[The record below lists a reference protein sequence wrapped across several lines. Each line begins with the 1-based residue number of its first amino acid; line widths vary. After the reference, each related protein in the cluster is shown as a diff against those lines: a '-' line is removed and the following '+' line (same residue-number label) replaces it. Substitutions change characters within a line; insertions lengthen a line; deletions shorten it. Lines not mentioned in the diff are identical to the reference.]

1 MAPIRRY
8 LRISKYTVLESRI
21 YLENPSDIRWLLN
34 ARDAV
39 LPRVFAA
46 IRPLVLPKL
55 REENERLFAK
65 KKGKPVKDVI
75 SEEEFE
81 VALFLRESRTRHS
94 LLTRHKEFG
103 EEEEGGYAVRRG
115 MGGGSDSGAAGG
127 GILIESDE
135 EEGLEMR
142 DIPQASGG
150 DDDDDDDDNAA
161 GGKRQRDDA
170 DWQSDDS
177 PQRRRTLK
185 RRKDD
190 GTLSRDADDGDDKK
204 MRFRTN
210 YEGFNIY
217 GWVLCL
223 LVTRKGDKTGTR
235 AAPAEPGRQ
244 VLMEEWI
251 SSQAQGDLPE
261 E

>member
-103 EEEEGGYAVRRG
+103 EEEKGGYAVRRG
-115 MGGGSDSGAAGG
+115 WE
-127 GILIESDE
+127 ESDE

-142 DIPQASGG
+142 DIPQASGD
-150 DDDDDDDDNAA
+150 DDDDDDDDNGV

-177 PQRRRTLK
+177 PERRRTLK

-190 GTLSRDADDGDDKK
+190 STLSRDADDGGDKK

>member
-8 LRISKYTVLESRI
+8 LRISKYTVLECRI

-75 SEEEFE
+75 SEEEFD

-94 LLTRHKEFG
+94 LLTRHKEFD
-103 EEEEGGYAVRRG
+103 EDEGGYAVGRG
-115 MGGGSDSGAAGG
+115 TGSGPGGAGA
-127 GILIESDE
+127 GILIESDDE
-135 EEGLEMR
+135 GEGLEMR
-142 DIPQASGG
+142 DIPQATS
-150 DDDDDDDDNAA
+150 DDDGA
-161 GGKRQRDDA
+161 GAKRQRDDA
-170 DWQSDDS
+170 DGQSDDS
-177 PQRRRTLK
+177 PERQH
-185 RRKDD
+185 
-190 GTLSRDADDGDDKK
+190 DGDDKK

-235 AAPAEPGRQ
+235 AATAEPGRQ

-251 SSQAQGDLPE
+251 STQAQGDLPE